1 MTGMRLFIA
10 ASLASGQ
17 SEPVA
22 AVWPTADLHGHW
34 PNMTRRVLSI
44 AASLASGGHGMASAA
59 STDAMLEI
67 ARPEVRAQVRSRP
80 ADYRWGIVDV
90 ILALILLPF
99 GVWFLLIDRT
109 VAVIAW
115 IIDDMGPALRLKR
128 T

>member
-1 MTGMRLFIA
+1 
-10 ASLASGQ
+10 
-17 SEPVA
+17 
-22 AVWPTADLHGHW
+22 
-34 PNMTRRVLSI
+34 
-44 AASLASGGHGMASAA
+44 MASAA
-59 STDAMLEI
+59 SLGAMLEI
-67 ARPEVRAQVRSRP
+67 ARPEVRAQVRSKP
-80 ADYRWGIVDV
+80 SSYRWGIVDV